1 MIVIGLQQ
9 VIGQHRPP
17 KGDANFKPLIG
28 FLAPVKQNVSTS
40 GVRISYAEWVSQ
52 VSSVHNCIN
61 VVLGYTERLGTIG
74 YDIEL
79 QQEGGNRD
87 VIRRTVRLTLEIKI
101 G

>member
-1 MIVIGLQQ
+1 M
-9 VIGQHRPP
+9 
-17 KGDANFKPLIG
+17 
-28 FLAPVKQNVSTS
+28 
-40 GVRISYAEWVSQ
+40 
-52 VSSVHNCIN
+52 HNCIN

-87 VIRRTVRLTLEIKI
+87 GIRRTVRLTLDIKI